1 MENILIVGEKI
12 IYLILLIACGIL
24 IRKLNLIS
32 DKGIEDLS
40 KILVDFFW
48 PALIFYQIT
57 SSLTSSDIINNI
69 SLPFFA
75 IVTGVTGYL
84 LGILFVKIFK
94 YQENEKI
101 IFLYNSTINNF
112 VFMVIPFVT
121 LFFPENGLGLLFIH
135 NIGFIF
141 ILWTIGVSIFQKE
154 VNFINSLKGLL
165 NPGFITTLIATII
178 TLLGIN
184 KFIPKLLFDAVKT
197 IGDPTLV
204 IAMIIAGAQ
213 VYKLGRDAIKF
224 NLYNILMAFN
234 RLILIPFVLFIL
246 SYLLKDYFSKE
257 IIVIF
262 MIVNVMPV
270 SVISVSMAIRYNSDP
285 DLAAQ
290 HVVSN
295 HLISIITIP
304 VYIMLIK
311 YFLM

>member
-1 MENILIVGEKI
+1 MENIFIVGEKI
-12 IYLILLIACGIL
+12 IYLILLIICGIL

-48 PALIFYQIT
+48 PALIFFQIT

-69 SLPFFA
+69 SLPLFA
-75 IVTGVTGYL
+75 IITGVTGYL
-84 LGILFVKIFK
+84 LGIVFVRILK
-94 YQENEKI
+94 YQDNVKI
-101 IFLYNSTINNF
+101 IFLYNSTVNNF
-112 VFMVIPFVT
+112 VFMVIPFVS
-121 LFFPENGLGLLFIH
+121 LFFPKNGLGLLFIH

-141 ILWTIGVSIFQKE
+141 IIWTIGISIFQKE
-154 VNFINSLKGLL
+154 LNFKNSLIGLI
-165 NPGFITTLIATII
+165 NPGFITTLAATII
-178 TLLGIN
+178 TLAGLN
-184 KFIPKLLFDAVKT
+184 KFIPKLIFDSIKT
-197 IGDPTLV
+197 MGDPTLA
-204 IAMIIAGAQ
+204 IAMIVVGAQ
-213 VYKLGRDAIKF
+213 IYKLGKDAIKF
-224 NLYNILMAFN
+224 NLNNILIAFN
-234 RLILIPFVLFIL
+234 RLILIPFVLFL
-246 SYLLKDYFSKE
+246 FAYLIKDFFSKE
-257 IIVIF
+257 IIGIF

-311 YFLM
+311 YFLL